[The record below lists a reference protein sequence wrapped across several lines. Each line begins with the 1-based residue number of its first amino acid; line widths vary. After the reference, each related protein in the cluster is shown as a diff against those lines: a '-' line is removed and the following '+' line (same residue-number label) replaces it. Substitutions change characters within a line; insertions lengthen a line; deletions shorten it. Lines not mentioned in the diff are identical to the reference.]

1 MPMLRFFLT
10 RLLGLAA
17 ALAFA
22 QPAWA
27 DFYVVVNAANP
38 QRTMTQ
44 KDVVDLYMGR
54 SRAFGN
60 GQFAIAFDLPRD
72 SPERAAFYQS
82 LTGLSAA
89 QVTSHWS
96 RLMFSG
102 QSMPPQALPDEAT
115 MIEIVRRNPSAIGWL
130 TREPPPDKQLRT
142 VLVLKE

>member
-1 MPMLRFFLT
+1 M
-10 RLLGLAA
+10 RLLRPLVSRLLLLAA
-17 ALAFA
+17 VLAFA

-89 QVTSHWS
+89 QVD
-96 RLMFSG
+96 RLREEHAVYLIRSG
-102 QSMPPQALPDEAT
+102 RMCVAGLSTGNVERTAQAMA
-115 MIEIVRRNPSAIGWL
+115 A
-130 TREPPPDKQLRT
+130 
-142 VLVLKE
+142 VLQQG